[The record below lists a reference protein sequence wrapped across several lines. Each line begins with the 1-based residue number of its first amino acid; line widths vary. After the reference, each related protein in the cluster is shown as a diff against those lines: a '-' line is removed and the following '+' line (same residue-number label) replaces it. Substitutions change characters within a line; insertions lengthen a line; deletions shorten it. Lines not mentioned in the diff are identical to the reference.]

1 MTEQTIFELI
11 HSMDQIT
18 NRLMIHW
25 NKEFSENLGVSHILV
40 LAHLNHNG
48 KSRPSDI
55 AKALGLTP
63 PTLTHLSDKL
73 VKKEFAVRLVDED
86 DRRIIY
92 LEITNNGLDI
102 LNKAQEKGKDLR
114 MKLFDKLSE
123 DERQSLLATY
133 DKLIHLLD
141 EFS

>member
-1 MTEQTIFELI
+1 
-11 HSMDQIT
+11 MDQIT
-18 NRLMIHW
+18 NRLMIYW

-63 PTLTHLSDKL
+63 PTLTHLSEKL
-73 VKKEFAVRLVDED
+73 VKKEFAVRLIDEE

-92 LEITNNGLDI
+92 LEITKEGLNI

-114 MKLFDKLSE
+114 TKLFEKLTE

-133 DKLIHLLD
+133 DKLNQLLD
-141 EFS
+141 EFA